1 MNCFSLKCSRQH
13 TCHSS
18 LSARQRYRKTN
29 GPLKKETKER
39 KNAHLPM
46 NCTGLD
52 PSFSQQT
59 PNLEG
64 SRWEVW
70 GLLLSGLEDLGP
82 PGNDGMEDSPPSLD
96 SALVA
101 SPPAPK
107 PQSIAL
113 TDVVKSAQAVSG
125 QNVPL
130 SINIHHST
138 TW

>member
-1 MNCFSLKCSRQH
+1 M
-13 TCHSS
+13 
-18 LSARQRYRKTN
+18 
-29 GPLKKETKER
+29 GPSKKKKKER

-70 GLLLSGLEDLGP
+70 GLLLSELEDLGP

-113 TDVVKSAQAVSG
+113 TDVVK
-125 QNVPL
+125 
-130 SINIHHST
+130 
-138 TW
+138 

>member
-1 MNCFSLKCSRQH
+1 M
-13 TCHSS
+13 
-18 LSARQRYRKTN
+18 
-29 GPLKKETKER
+29 
-39 KNAHLPM
+39 
-46 NCTGLD
+46 
-52 PSFSQQT
+52 
-59 PNLEG
+59 
-64 SRWEVW
+64 W